1 MLNINSDFLILISSE
16 CSVDGSDSPQD
27 SEEHHVLISSFR
39 SHVLKLKV
47 AKKADKMGL
56 DLLAD
61 DEAPGIWNS
70 ITRYNFFYGRKHC
83 NHNFYDSFTHAKDSL
98 RIP

>member
-1 MLNINSDFLILISSE
+1 
-16 CSVDGSDSPQD
+16 
-27 SEEHHVLISSFR
+27 VLISSFR

-47 AKKADKMGL
+47 AKKPDKMGH

-70 ITRYNFFYGRKHC
+70 ITRYNLFYGRKHC
-83 NHNFYDSFTHAKDSL
+83 
-98 RIP
+98 IIIIE